1 MALPAKAVYEIVVVQ
16 RPFRTHSLAGVVVDP
31 SGAILPGAT
40 VDDCDPTFSRVLATT
55 TTDSTGYFAFSGT
68 KIGSN
73 HYLRFRSRGF
83 NPLEISVKLR
93 HFAPAQLRVKL
104 PIGG

>member
-40 VDDCDPTFSRVLATT
+40 VDDRDPTFSRVLATT
-55 TTDSTGYFAFSGT
+55 TTD
-68 KIGSN
+68 
-73 HYLRFRSRGF
+73 
-83 NPLEISVKLR
+83 
-93 HFAPAQLRVKL
+93 
-104 PIGG
+104 